1 MGEAL
6 VIEAN
11 GSVRDT
17 VLPDS
22 AAARGGAVRDLVG
35 GYADQ
40 GRYHRDVVLYVRG
53 DGAAEPNLVA
63 WALAS
68 VWRGVELDYFLYGTV
83 VVTAHDSTEVLPA
96 AVAGQVRA
104 AGEAVAAIASEW
116 RSRRPASDRAAL
128 AELLAGVRHEVLS
141 ATRPAGVG

>member
-1 MGEAL
+1 MAQAL
-6 VIEAN
+6 VVEAN

-17 VLPDS
+17 VLPGG
-22 AAARGGAVRDLVG
+22 AAARAGVVRDLVG

-40 GRYHRDVVLYVRG
+40 GRYHRDVVLHVRG

-83 VVTAHDSTEVLPA
+83 VVTAPDATEALPT

-104 AGEAVAAIASEW
+104 ASEAVAAIAAEW

-128 AELLAGVRHEVLS
+128 SELLAGVRHEVLS
-141 ATRPAGVG
+141 GT

>member
-11 GSVRDT
+11 GSVCDT
-17 VLPDS
+17 ILPDG
-22 AAARGGAVRDLVG
+22 AAARGSAVRGLVG
-35 GYADQ
+35 GYVDQ
-40 GRYHRDVVLYVRG
+40 GRYHRDVVLHVRG

-83 VVTAHDSTEVLPA
+83 VVTAHGAAEVLPA

-104 AGEAVAAIASEW
+104 AGEAVAAIAAEW

-141 ATRPAGVG
+141 AT